1 MIACKDLEDRF
12 ILTFSIVPN
21 GYLLVCFQEG
31 LLDNFGC
38 TAADLLCK
46 SNLK

>member
-1 MIACKDLEDRF
+1 MAIAIDDEGLDDRF

-31 LLDNFGC
+31 ILDNFEC
-38 TAADLLCK
+38 LAADIL
-46 SNLK
+46 N